1 MGTITHRVCDV
12 RGLLVATVGGPG
24 AILAPVSTSICHR
37 RPINVLSKMNV
48 RVRFIGFHH
57 CVAFIGQFFLL

>member
-1 MGTITHRVCDV
+1 MCDV

-48 RVRFIGFHH
+48 RVRFH